1 VDGGRGDSRANVTSV
16 ALPRVP
22 RCVITGAG
30 SGFGRALAT
39 ALSSRGAALV
49 LSDVDLSSVRETAQ
63 AANAA
68 GATSVRALQCDV
80 TRFDEV
86 AGLASECE
94 GPIDLVVNNAGVASS
109 GFVGQLAID
118 DWRWTLETDLL
129 GVIYGC
135 HAFVPRLRAQRHGH
149 ILNVA
154 SAAAFVSAPG
164 MAAYNVAKAGVVALS
179 ETLAAELA
187 ASRVGVTV
195 LCPTFF
201 RSNIARSGR
210 FAVTA
215 NRVAAER
222 LVDRGKPVEWVVQAA
237 LDAVESG
244 RLYCVPMA
252 DGRWLWRL
260 KRLAPN
266 AFPGLMSKLAAR
278 RARAGGGH

>member
-1 VDGGRGDSRANVTSV
+1 M
-16 ALPRVP
+16 
-22 RCVITGAG
+22 TGAG
-30 SGFGRALAT
+30 SGFGRALAM
-39 ALSSRGAALV
+39 ALSSRGADLV
-49 LSDVDLSSVRETAQ
+49 LSDVDLASVRETAN

-68 GATSVRALQCDV
+68 GARAARALRCDV

-86 AGLASECE
+86 AALASECE
-94 GPIDLVVNNAGVASS
+94 GPIDLVVNSAGVSS
-109 GFVGQLAID
+109 AGLVGQLPID
-118 DWRWTLETDLL
+118 DWRWTLDTDLL
-129 GVIYGC
+129 GVVYGC
-135 HAFVPRLRAQRHGH
+135 HAFVPRLRAQGHGH

-154 SAAAFVSAPG
+154 SAAAFASAPAMG
-164 MAAYNVAKAGVVALS
+164 AYNVAKAGVVALS

-187 ASRVGVTV
+187 GTHVHVTV

-215 NRVAAER
+215 HRAMAER
-222 LVDRGKPVEWVVQAA
+222 LVDRGKPVELVVRAA
-237 LDAVESG
+237 LDAVEKN

-266 AFPGLMSKLAAR
+266 AFPALMSKLAAGR
-278 RARAGGGH
+278 RGGAEGEPLNRATNDEDH

>member
-1 VDGGRGDSRANVTSV
+1 M
-16 ALPRVP
+16 ALPRAP

-30 SGFGRALAT
+30 SGFGRALAM
-39 ALSSRGAALV
+39 ALSSRGADLV
-49 LSDVDLSSVRETAQ
+49 LSDVDLSSARETAK
-63 AANAA
+63 AATAA
-68 GATSVRALQCDV
+68 GAARARALRCDV
-80 TRFDEV
+80 SRFDEV

-94 GPIDLVVNNAGVASS
+94 ESIDLVVHNAGVSS
-109 GFVGQLAID
+109 AGLVGQLAID

-135 HAFVPRLRAQRHGH
+135 HAFVPRLRAQGHGH

-154 SAAAFVSAPG
+154 SAAAFVSAPT

-187 ASRVGVTV
+187 GTRVRVTV

-201 RSNIARSGR
+201 RSNIAKSGR
-210 FAVTA
+210 FAVA
-215 NRVAAER
+215 ADRVAAER
-222 LVDRGKPVEWVVQAA
+222 LVDRGKPVDLVARLA
-237 LDAVESG
+237 LDAVDKD

-260 KRLAPN
+260 KRLAPG
-266 AFPGLMSKLAAR
+266 AFPGLMGKLAAR
-278 RARAGGGH
+278 RAAGSGGGPPRQATKNEDH